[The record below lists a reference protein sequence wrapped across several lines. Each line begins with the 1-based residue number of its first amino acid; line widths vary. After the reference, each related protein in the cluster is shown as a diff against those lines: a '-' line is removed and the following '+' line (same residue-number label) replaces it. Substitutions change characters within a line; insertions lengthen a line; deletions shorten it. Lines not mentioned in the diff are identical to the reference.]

1 LSSTATDILPI
12 SETLT
17 PATRAAAIDVVRD
30 CYASNVAIYPIG
42 GGTSLDFG
50 LSPKQDGIGLSLSQL
65 TRIIEFPARDMT
77 ITVEAGI
84 TMQTLSDT
92 LAQENLRLPIDV
104 PAPHVATLGGV
115 VATNFNGPRRFGQGT
130 VRDYVIGISAV
141 DGRGMAFKG
150 GGRVVKNVAG
160 YDFCKLLTGS
170 LGTLGVITQVTLKL
184 KPIPAAHSIVALSLP
199 DLETG
204 ECLMA
209 ELINSETTP
218 TAIELLTGPDWSSD
232 KLVGALSHEGTR
244 PVLAISLEG
253 TAQEIDWSV
262 VQLKLELARQGI
274 LETDVISG
282 SEADQWLRMLAEFP
296 RSGLPNSTE
305 APLVLKANVVPSGT
319 TRFIGQVQSLAPSAM
334 IQAHAGNGTV
344 IVRFAELP
352 KGGIARDLVG
362 NLDAVAAGLHGN
374 VIMLANPSR
383 AEMTHQSVW
392 GGIDAPF
399 HLMEA
404 IKREF
409 DPKNLLNP
417 GRFIYQF

>member
-1 LSSTATDILPI
+1 MNQTALEMLPI
-12 SETLT
+12 SQTLA
-17 PATRAAAIDVVRD
+17 PATQGELVDTVRGCFD
-30 CYASNVAIYPIG
+30 TDRAIYPIG

-50 LSPKQDGIGLSLSQL
+50 LPPKREGVGLAVSQL
-65 TRIIEFPARDMT
+65 NRVIEFPARDMT

-84 TMQTLSDT
+84 TMEELAGT
-92 LAQENLRLPIDV
+92 LAKENLRLPIDV
-104 PAPHVATLGGV
+104 PAPAAATLGGV

-141 DGRGMAFKG
+141 DGRGTPYKG

-184 KPIPAAHSIVALSLP
+184 KPIPPAHSVVACAP
-199 DLETG
+199 ADLEAVEG
-204 ECLMA
+204 LLA
-209 ELINSETTP
+209 ALIDSDTTP
-218 TAIELLTGPDWSSD
+218 TAIELLTGPDWPQDDFVATISP
-232 KLVGALSHEGTR
+232 ANAR
-244 PVLAISLEG
+244 PVLAVSFEG
-253 TAQEIDWSV
+253 TSQEVDWSV
-262 VQLKLELARQGI
+262 GKLKEEFGRQGI
-274 LETDVISG
+274 GETAIMAG
-282 SEADQWLRMLAEFP
+282 APADRWLRMLAEFP
-296 RSGLPNSTE
+296 RSGLPHSGE

-319 TRFIGQVQSLAPSAM
+319 TRFVSQVLTLDPSAM

-344 IVRFAELP
+344 IVRLAELP
-352 KGGIARDLVG
+352 GGGIGRDLVG
-362 NLDAVAAGLHGN
+362 NLDAAAAGLHGN

-399 HLMEA
+399 RLMEA

-417 GRFIYQF
+417 ERFVYQF

>member
-1 LSSTATDILPI
+1 MSSTAIEQLPI
-12 SETLT
+12 AETLT
-17 PATRAAAIDVVRD
+17 PDSQSALVDMVRD
-30 CYASNVAIYPIG
+30 CYAAEQAMYPIG
-42 GGTSLDFG
+42 GATSLDYG
-50 LSPKQDGIGLSLSQL
+50 LPAKTEGVGLALNGLRQVVD
-65 TRIIEFPARDMT
+65 FPARDMT

-84 TMQTLSDT
+84 TMQALAET

-104 PAPHVATLGGV
+104 PYPDQATLGGV
-115 VATNFNGPRRFGQGT
+115 VATNSNGPRRFGQGT

-141 DGRGMAFKG
+141 DGRGTPFKG

-184 KPIPAAHSIVALSLP
+184 KPIPQSHCLVGCSPVDLAA
-199 DLETG
+199 
-204 ECLMA
+204 A
-209 ELINSETTP
+209 ERVLAGLINSATTP
-218 TAIELLTGPDWSSD
+218 TAIELLAGPEWSLDEYTDSLLSD
-232 KLVGALSHEGTR
+232 KTR
-244 PVLAISLEG
+244 PALVISFEG
-253 TAQEIDWSV
+253 TAAEVDWSV
-262 VQLKLELARQGI
+262 QQLQEELRSCDIFDSKCLTAAA
-274 LETDVISG
+274 
-282 SEADQWLRMLAEFP
+282 ADQWLERLAAFP
-296 RSGLPNSTE
+296 QQGLPGGS
-305 APLVLKANVVPSGT
+305 APPLVLKANVIPSGT
-319 TRFIGQVQSLAPSAM
+319 TKFIERVQALDPAAM

-344 IVRFAELP
+344 IVRLAEIP
-352 KGGIARDLVG
+352 GGGIARDLVG

-383 AEMTHQSVW
+383 TEMTHQSVW

-399 HLMEA
+399 NVMEA

>member
-1 LSSTATDILPI
+1 MSSTATDILPI
-12 SETLT
+12 SEILT
-17 PATRAAAIDVVRD
+17 PVTQAALVDAVCD
-30 CYASNVAIYPIG
+30 CYATDVAIYPIG

-50 LSPKQDGIGLSLSQL
+50 LPPKQDGVGLALSQL
-65 TRIIEFPARDMT
+65 DRVVEFPVRDLT

-104 PAPHVATLGGV
+104 PEPSIGTLGGV
-115 VATNFNGPRRFGQGT
+115 VTTNFNGPRRFGQGT

-141 DGRGMAFKG
+141 DGRGTPFKG

-160 YDFCKLLTGS
+160 YDLCKLLTGS

-184 KPIPAAHSIVALSLP
+184 KPIPSAHRIVASSPP
-199 DLETG
+199 DLEAV
-204 ECLMA
+204 ECLLA
-209 ELINSETTP
+209 ALVESDSTP
-218 TAIELLTGPDWSSD
+218 TAIELLAGPDWSQD
-232 KLVGALSHEGTR
+232 AFVGALSRENSR
-244 PVLAISLEG
+244 PVLAISFEG
-253 TAQEIDWSV
+253 TAQEVDWSV
-262 VQLKLELARQGI
+262 GQLKQELAGQEI
-274 LETDVISG
+274 AETSVISG
-282 SEADQWLRMLAEFP
+282 DEADHWLQMLAEFP
-296 RSGLPNSTE
+296 RSGFPSSPD

-319 TRFIGQVQSLAPSAM
+319 TRFVAQVQSVAPSAM

-352 KGGIARDLVG
+352 GGGIARDLVG
-362 NLDAVAAGLHGN
+362 NLDAVAAGLQGN
-374 VIMLANPSR
+374 VIMIANPSR

-399 HLMEA
+399 RLMEA